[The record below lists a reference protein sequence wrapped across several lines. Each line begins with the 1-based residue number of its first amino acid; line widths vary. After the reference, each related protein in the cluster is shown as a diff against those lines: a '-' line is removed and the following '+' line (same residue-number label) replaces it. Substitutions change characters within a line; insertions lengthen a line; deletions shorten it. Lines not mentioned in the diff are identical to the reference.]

1 MKIEER
7 TAQSKKRG
15 DKRWNET
22 IEINGVGVS
31 NQSINL
37 LLQRLK
43 GEHASQHLNINKETG
58 FVGHEVRQNKTK
70 QNKGKR
76 WYRLFK

>member
-1 MKIEER
+1 M
-7 TAQSKKRG
+7 
-15 DKRWNET
+15 
-22 IEINGVGVS
+22 GVS
-31 NQSINL
+31 NQSIN

-76 WYRLFK
+76 